1 MAYLIGLDMF
11 YDWEYTFKVSNNIK
25 AMSNKE
31 FIVWCAVIL
40 TIVWVVV
47 PDNTER
53 YNDYIIS
60 ITSNE

>member
-1 MAYLIGLDMF
+1 MF